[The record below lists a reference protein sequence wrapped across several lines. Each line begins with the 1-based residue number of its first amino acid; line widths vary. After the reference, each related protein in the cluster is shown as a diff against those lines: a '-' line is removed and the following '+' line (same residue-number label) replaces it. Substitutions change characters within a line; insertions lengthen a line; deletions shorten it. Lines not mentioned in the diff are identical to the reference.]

1 MRHLALR
8 DSVLIAFQAATDG
21 RLIGGCHAGDY
32 LQLPRFIIGVLI
44 TTGFAKI
51 SAIFINSETEA
62 ILPTDTGYWECDRS
76 WIKSW
81 IGEYCKN
88 SRSSLDVRSDLI
100 DLLRVVLGS
109 VPRGY
114 LQYLPQL
121 LQNLI
126 LPNKNSA
133 KLLIGLAG
141 LFVMNNF
148 QSTVPSH
155 KLIIILL
162 DLIANMKPHTFP
174 PERAAAKKR
183 KLLLAA
189 AIIFCACQGPL
200 LGVMAPSGQFI
211 EFCEVFGGVAICK
224 LNRKMRGERGR
235 FYVQPLFAGI

>member
-1 MRHLALR
+1 MCHYLSLLLCWTYLYVSPQGNWLFLRHLALR

-88 SRSSLDVRSDLI
+88 SRSTCGRIWLI
-100 DLLRVVLGS
+100 CSELCWGACPADICNIC
-109 VPRGY
+109 
-114 LQYLPQL
+114 PQL

-133 KLLIGLAG
+133 KLLIGLAR

-183 KLLLAA
+183 KLLLAGNN
-189 AIIFCACQGPL
+189 FL
-200 LGVMAPSGQFI
+200 RLPSSASWCYGSEWAVHWILWSFWRR
-211 EFCEVFGGVAICK
+211 CN
-224 LNRKMRGERGR
+224 L
-235 FYVQPLFAGI
+235 

>member
-1 MRHLALR
+1 MCHYLSLLLCWTYLYVFLQGNWLFLRHLALR

-76 WIKSW
+76 RIKSW

-114 LQYLPQL
+114 LQYLP
-121 LQNLI
+121 
-126 LPNKNSA
+126 PTFAKFNSP
-133 KLLIGLAG
+133 K
-141 LFVMNNF
+141 
-148 QSTVPSH
+148 
-155 KLIIILL
+155 
-162 DLIANMKPHTFP
+162 
-174 PERAAAKKR
+174 
-183 KLLLAA
+183 
-189 AIIFCACQGPL
+189 
-200 LGVMAPSGQFI
+200 
-211 EFCEVFGGVAICK
+211 
-224 LNRKMRGERGR
+224 
-235 FYVQPLFAGI
+235 